1 MFSAVIIDDEGWVAI
16 DLKNNIHWDALGF
29 SVDACFTDPLEAQQ
43 YILANNPDLVVT
55 DITMPV
61 LDGLT
66 LAETLILNGCSSM
79 FLVLTAHRSF
89 EFAQRAIQLHIADY
103 ILKPIHP
110 EQFEESLRKARKTL
124 EEQKKDMAPE
134 DLPTSGFDEIL
145 HYINTH
151 LSESIS
157 LQLIGDTFFVNKNY
171 ICTLFQKNLHCTF
184 SAYLTEKR
192 LHLAEQLLTGSTLSL
207 HNISQKVGFSDE
219 FYFSR
224 VFKKFYNISPG
235 LYRKLHQKKL

>member
-1 MFSAVIIDDEGWVAI
+1 MFSAVIIDDEGWVSV
-16 DLKNNIHWDALGF
+16 DLKNNIDWDSLGF
-29 SVDACFTDPLEAQQ
+29 SVDAYFTDPLEAQQ

-79 FLVLTAHRSF
+79 FIVLTAHRSF

-103 ILKPIHP
+103 ILKPIQP
-110 EQFEESLRKARKTL
+110 SLFEDSLRKARKTL
-124 EEQKKDMAPE
+124 EQQKSAIPDE
-134 DLPTSGFDEIL
+134 LPQSGFDEIL

-151 LSESIS
+151 LSEGLS
-157 LQLIGDTFFVNKNY
+157 LQLISEKFFVNKNY

-192 LHLAEQLLTGSTLSL
+192 LHLAEQLLTGSSLSL
-207 HNISQKVGFSDE
+207 HAISKEVGFSDE

-224 VFKKFYNISPG
+224 VFKKNYSVSPG
-235 LYRKLHQKKL
+235 LYRKLHQKKG

>member
-1 MFSAVIIDDEGWVAI
+1 MFRVVIVDDEGWVSI
-16 DLKNNIHWDALGF
+16 DLKNNIDWDSLGF
-29 SVDACFTDPLEAQQ
+29 AIDAFFTDPLEAQQ
-43 YILANNPDLVVT
+43 YILTTNPDLVVT

-79 FLVLTAHRSF
+79 FIVLTAHRSF

-103 ILKPIHP
+103 ILKPIQP
-110 EQFEESLRKARKTL
+110 EVFEASLRKVQSTL
-124 EEQKKDMAPE
+124 EEQRNAAPGE
-134 DLPTSGFDEIL
+134 LTQSGFDEIL
-145 HYINTH
+145 RYISTH
-151 LSESIS
+151 LSESLS
-157 LQLIGDTFFVNKNY
+157 LQLISEKFFVNKNY

-184 SAYLTEKR
+184 SSYLTEKR

-207 HNISQKVGFSDE
+207 HAISREVGFSDE

-224 VFKKFYNISPG
+224 VFKKSYNVSPG
-235 LYRKLHQKKL
+235 LYRKLHQKRP